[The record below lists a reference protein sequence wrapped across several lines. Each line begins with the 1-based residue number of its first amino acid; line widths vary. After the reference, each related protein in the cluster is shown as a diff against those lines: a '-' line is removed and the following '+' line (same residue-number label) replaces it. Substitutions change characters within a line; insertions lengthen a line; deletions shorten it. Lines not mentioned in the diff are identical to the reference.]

1 MDLSHGIGTTARS
14 ILLFACIA
22 RVSAQVLT
30 EPVSHIRES
39 RERSNVALATRDIK
53 AFGESLAP
61 DFVIIRG
68 NGVFA
73 SREAW
78 IDALQADFKKPN
90 AVRYERIPEKI
101 EISSVSPIVAEH
113 GHWVATLPDGKRAYS
128 GTYVAMWR
136 RAGSEWQ
143 IRSELFVL
151 LSCDDEASCAAYG
164 K

>member
-1 MDLSHGIGTTARS
+1 MDLPHGIGTTARS

-22 RVSAQVLT
+22 RASAQVLT
-30 EPVSHIRES
+30 ELVSHIR
-39 RERSNVALATRDIK
+39 
-53 AFGESLAP
+53 ESLAP

-101 EISSVSPIVAEH
+101 EISSVSPIAAEQ
-113 GHWVATLPDGKRAYS
+113 GHWVATLPDGKRAYG
-128 GTYVAMWR
+128 GTYLAMWR